1 MNSPA
6 ARSSLAVQ
14 AKRARP
20 PNLPLSTPTKR
31 SATAPSVLELEAPVD
46 DVDHHSLHHKFTPPA
61 SPMYATPLSTTF
73 SAYGHSESDSD
84 HIKSK
89 SSEDISNE
97 LAVLEQLRRSVQK
110 NLRLRPI
117 AVTPSPPRSPTR
129 PLSSAS
135 IWTDFAPARSS
146 SPASSIASPSIYYTP
161 LSDPKSP
168 LLSAHYIGSPLFD
181 RSGPELP
188 RSPARS
194 IDAASLA
201 SRLDNPTRRPL
212 LLDTRPAAAFL
223 GCHIKSSVNFAIPSL
238 ILKRSRKPGAGFGSI
253 DALRQFIT
261 TDSCRA
267 VWDSIMAPGG
277 SWDGDVIVY
286 DEEMNPQDRLN
297 AQAIAWALLPVI
309 SPLLVRGRAD
319 YLEGGILAARAH
331 SDLQRFIGSS
341 DDSSPETQDEM
352 QGEQYS
358 IIPSPPPPPKLSLP
372 PKPKKG
378 GGLFQLDTATAAR
391 SRALPEIERVSP
403 VPMSVDTLPGTTE
416 DTSEGNPWNI
426 IDSSPSPPPSHSVFP
441 RPPPPQRPSLSTLR
455 KLDTKSAER
464 LGPPKLHVR
473 TVRSATLAAP
483 PSASL
488 WPNGSGSSS
497 PRAHSPSHLTLT
509 HSNHTSPASARH
521 GEFLIPPPS
530 PNMPSSPRTPLPP
543 SPCTARPDLS
553 ASPSAEDAIP
563 TFTVSTILPNF
574 LFLGP
579 EITAE
584 EHVRELQSLG
594 VRRILNLAVECDDD
608 NGLGLR
614 QRFERYVKI
623 PMRDTVE
630 EENVL
635 LGVRE
640 ACSVLGTSLLPSSNV
655 YRHVLNSPMIDDAS
669 LHSAPTYVHCKAG
682 KSRSV
687 TAVMAYLIH
696 ANHWTLSRAYTFV
709 LERRKG
715 ISPNIG
721 FVSELMNFEEAEL
734 GSKSVGV
741 VKQPQSSAGG
751 GVGSDSDYVDSG
763 DGSSHRGAAIG
774 IGVGGRRPSH
784 MRESL
789 PPAWSTSG
797 GGVSAG
803 LSSVPRSV
811 AGDVGQEME
820 VKDANGRY
828 RHARRAPVD
837 ENTLQPMR
845 RVSKAGLE
853 STSSVDPY

>member
-6 ARSSLAVQ
+6 ARSSFVQ

-20 PNLPLSTPTKR
+20 PNLPLSPPTKR
-31 SATAPSVLELEAPVD
+31 SATAPSVLELETPVD
-46 DVDHHSLHHKFTPPA
+46 DIDHHSLHHKFTPPA
-61 SPMYATPLSTTF
+61 SPIYATPLSTAF

-84 HIKSK
+84 HIKSPD
-89 SSEDISNE
+89 DISNE
-97 LAVLEQLRRSVQK
+97 LVVLEQLRRSVQK

-135 IWTDFAPARSS
+135 IWTDFTPARSS
-146 SPASSIASPSIYYTP
+146 SPASAIASPSIYYTP

-168 LLSAHYIGSPLFD
+168 LLSAHYIGPSFFD
-181 RSGPELP
+181 RPGPELP

-194 IDAASLA
+194 LDPASLA
-201 SRLDNPTRRPL
+201 SRLHNPTRRPL
-212 LLDTRPAAAFL
+212 LIDTRPAAAFL

-253 DALRQFIT
+253 DALRQFVT

-267 VWDSIMAPGG
+267 VWDSVMAPGG

-297 AQAIAWALLPVI
+297 AQVIAWALLPVI
-309 SPLLVRGRAD
+309 SPLLVRGKAD

-331 SDLQRFIGSS
+331 PDLQRFIASS
-341 DDSSPETQDEM
+341 DDSSPKTQDEV
-352 QGEQYS
+352 QEVQHS

-391 SRALPEIERVSP
+391 SRAFPEIERSSGASP
-403 VPMSVDTLPGTTE
+403 VPMSVDSLPGITE
-416 DTSEGNPWNI
+416 DTSEGTPWNI
-426 IDSSPSPPPSHSVFP
+426 VDASPSPPPSQSVFP
-441 RPPPPQRPSLSTLR
+441 RPSPPQRPSLSTLR

-488 WPNGSGSSS
+488 WPNGNGSSS

-509 HSNHTSPASARH
+509 YSNHTSPASARH

-530 PNMPSSPRTPLPP
+530 PNIPSSPRTPLPP
-543 SPCTARPDLS
+543 SPCTARPDFS
-553 ASPSAEDAIP
+553 ASPSTEDAIP

-574 LFLGP
+574 LYLGP

-608 NGLGLR
+608 NGLELR

-630 EENVL
+630 EENVV

-640 ACSVLGTSLLPSSNV
+640 ACSVL
-655 YRHVLNSPMIDDAS
+655 DDAS

-741 VKQPQSSAGG
+741 VKQPQSSGG
-751 GVGSDSDYVDSG
+751 GAGPDSDHLDS
-763 DGSSHRGAAIG
+763 DCSSHRGAAIG

-789 PPAWSTSG
+789 PPAWSSS

-803 LSSVPRSV
+803 PSSLPRSV
-811 AGDVGQEME
+811 AGDVGQETE
-820 VKDANGRY
+820 VKDATGRY

-853 STSSVDPY
+853 TTSSVEP